1 MIIREGEYR
10 MFEIYAREYKKR
22 LLNENANEL
31 DCLEAKM
38 VGISKILTSYVI
50 EFCRL
55 DIEFKNNSKELPDSI
70 KYFIKNGK
78 LLKPYEYVTNT
89 EWEGYWKKCTGKDLE
104 YFISYLEYPIIY
116 PEHENYLANG
126 KNIVSIFKS
135 ETGFE
140 KVPYSIV
147 CAENLNKKYFK

>member
-70 KYFIKNGK
+70 KYFIKM
-78 LLKPYEYVTNT
+78 V
-89 EWEGYWKKCTGKDLE
+89 
-104 YFISYLEYPIIY
+104 SY
-116 PEHENYLANG
+116 
-126 KNIVSIFKS
+126 
-135 ETGFE
+135 
-140 KVPYSIV
+140 
-147 CAENLNKKYFK
+147 